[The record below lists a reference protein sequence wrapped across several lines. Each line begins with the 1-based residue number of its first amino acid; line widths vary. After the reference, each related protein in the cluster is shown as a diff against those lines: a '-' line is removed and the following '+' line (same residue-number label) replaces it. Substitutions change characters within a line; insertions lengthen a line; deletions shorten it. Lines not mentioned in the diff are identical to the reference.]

1 MFRRRQEIEL
11 KPQQP
16 ERQQQQRENP
26 KSEIVVSLGITLIDK
41 YNVLDDFY
49 SWLFKNS
56 YDANQAV
63 VLNEYKKHLKGKEKL

>member
-16 ERQQQQRENP
+16 ERQQQQREDP

-41 YNVLDDFY
+41 YNVLDDYY

-63 VLNEYKKHLKGKEKL
+63 VLNEYKKHLRERERL